1 MRHGTSRVAKLAWS
15 CPDQEKPTMT
25 PEKIEK
31 FRVMANS
38 WLNEAQR
45 TPLSPHIRANAAFD
59 AVYMYCRV
67 VLAGTD
73 EKLEHPHQEV
83 LTGAAE
89 RLGWS
94 HQVMT
99 TATQHLDEWYSP
111 FRGESRYDSLL
122 ALALRLKAVVSNDI
136 QNPHSK

>member
-1 MRHGTSRVAKLAWS
+1 
-15 CPDQEKPTMT
+15 MT
-25 PEKIEK
+25 PEKIET
-31 FRVMANS
+31 FRVMANN

-45 TPLSPHIRANAAFD
+45 AELSPRIRANAAFD
-59 AVYMYCRV
+59 ATYMYCRV

-83 LTGAAE
+83 LIGAAE

-94 HQVMT
+94 PHVMT
-99 TATQHLDEWYSP
+99 TATLHLDEWYVP
-111 FRGESRYDSLL
+111 FRGESRYDELL
-122 ALALRLKAVVSNDI
+122 ALALRFKAVVSNDI

>member
-1 MRHGTSRVAKLAWS
+1 
-15 CPDQEKPTMT
+15 MT

-45 TPLSPHIRANAAFD
+45 AEPSPRIRANAAFD
-59 AVYMYCRV
+59 AAYMYCRV

-73 EKLEHPHQEV
+73 EKLEHPHQDV
-83 LTGAAE
+83 LTGAAKK
-89 RLGWS
+89 LGWS
-94 HQVMT
+94 PQEMS
-99 TATQHLDEWYSP
+99 TATQHLEEWYAP
-111 FRGESRYDSLL
+111 FRGERRYDALL

-136 QNPHSK
+136 KEPHANEIRNIQRPSF